1 MVPETD
7 DHEWLDRIWERYS
20 GPVFAYAA
28 RRVGRDRAE
37 DVVADTFVV
46 AWRHRESRPGRD
58 LPWLLA
64 VARRVIGERY
74 RAEERWQRLQARAA
88 RTPRPPILPM
98 PRGRWP
104 PGKCWP
110 ASTKAGARSLAAL
123 RLGRPLQQ
131 RGRCRPWQ
139 PAPAAYRMR
148 LARSRAAPAPVH
160 GRGRAHRPARPGG
173 LR

>member
-1 MVPETD
+1 MVTPSD
-7 DHEWLDRIWERYS
+7 HHEWLDGIWARYS

-46 AWRHRESRPGRD
+46 AWRHRESRPRRD

-88 RTPRPPILPM
+88 QNGSPSD
-98 PRGRWP
+98 
-104 PGKCWP
+104 P
-110 ASTKAGARSLAAL
+110 ADATQTVAAREVLAGLDEGEREVLLLSAWEGLSSSEAAVV
-123 RLGRPLQQ
+123 LGTS
-131 RGRCRPWQ
+131 
-139 PAPAAYRMR
+139 PAAYRMR
-148 LARSRAAPAPVH
+148 LARSRRHLRLSMDAAGLTDLPAPEV
-160 GRGRAHRPARPGG
+160 
-173 LR
+173 

>member
-1 MVPETD
+1 MVTPSD
-7 DHEWLDRIWERYS
+7 HHEWLDRIWARHS

-46 AWRHRESRPGRD
+46 AWRHRESRPRRD

-88 RTPRPPILPM
+88 LHDSPSD
-98 PRGRWP
+98 
-104 PGKCWP
+104 P
-110 ASTKAGARSLAAL
+110 ADVTQAVAAWEVL
-123 RLGRPLQQ
+123 SGLDADEREVLLLSAWEGLSSREAAAVLGTSPT
-131 RGRCRPWQ
+131 
-139 PAPAAYRMR
+139 AYRMR
-148 LARSRAAPAPVH
+148 LARSRRHLRRSMVAA
-160 GRGRAHRPARPGG
+160 G
-173 LR
+173 LTDLAAEEE